1 VNTADVEAAV
11 AYGVTPEMFIG
22 YQSEYRW
29 LLSYKQSYG
38 TQPSV
43 HALETKFP
51 GFPLTDHTD
60 VGFSADEVKH
70 KYTQRKLSKVVQDAA
85 VAIHEGDIEEAI
97 FAIKGFSVPN
107 SAPPM
112 RDVLVDFAILDEMST
127 PINTISVPWKTLQET
142 TGGMRGGDLWQV
154 AARFGHGKSW
164 TLAEMAVHSLMEGK
178 RVIFYSLEM
187 SERQVQTRLHTILAK
202 KMGVDI
208 RHSELHHRTVDLLS
222 YKKLLHRI
230 EDEVPG
236 QLFVVDPSHGQ
247 ISPALV
253 QSQCTN
259 ADLVIVD
266 HIGLMSGMMGKK
278 AIDDWR
284 NMATISNML
293 KEVALAHDVPILCAA
308 QINREGD
315 TPNWRPPRANHLAQS
330 DALGQDADVVI
341 THKRY
346 SKTSTVYSVEKNR
359 HGDSQVLYFTRF
371 DANRGDFKE
380 IPKDEA
386 DDIRDLEDN
395 L

>member
-1 VNTADVEAAV
+1 
-11 AYGVTPEMFIG
+11 
-22 YQSEYRW
+22 
-29 LLSYKQSYG
+29 
-38 TQPSV
+38 
-43 HALETKFP
+43 
-51 GFPLTDHTD
+51 
-60 VGFSADEVKH
+60 
-70 KYTQRKLSKVVQDAA
+70 
-85 VAIHEGDIEEAI
+85 
-97 FAIKGFSVPN
+97 
-107 SAPPM
+107 
-112 RDVLVDFAILDEMST
+112 
-127 PINTISVPWKTLQET
+127 
-142 TGGMRGGDLWQV
+142 
-154 AARFGHGKSW
+154 
-164 TLAEMAVHSLMEGK
+164 
-178 RVIFYSLEM
+178 M